1 MGRKFNVTEINS
13 YWVGDITQIHT
24 GEGWLYLT
32 VVIDLYS
39 PKVVG
44 WSLDSAMKAKL
55 LTMHGSD
62 GAWATK
68 AEDKP
73 DLAVW

>member
-1 MGRKFNVTEINS
+1 
-13 YWVGDITQIHT
+13 
-24 GEGWLYLT
+24 
-32 VVIDLYS
+32 
-39 PKVVG
+39 VG

-73 DLAVW
+73 DLALW